1 MNFQTSQALNTSR
14 WSATQASDWYS
25 NYPWMIGFNYTPR
38 SAINQLEM
46 WQAETFDLEIIDQ
59 ELSWASEIGFN
70 MARVF
75 LHHLPWQD
83 DAEGFTQRIDQFLCI
98 TEKHNIDVMFVLFDD
113 VWNPLPISGSQPAP
127 RKGIH
132 NSGWVQS
139 PGAKVLGDLSRHEE
153 LEGYVRGIVSRYGKD
168 NRVAVWDLYNEP
180 GNPNAIPYGR
190 FELKNKA
197 KYSLHLLKKTFS
209 WARDEHPNQPLTSGV
224 WQFKH
229 GSWIDKNK
237 DSFDGQLANFMLQES
252 DIITFHS
259 YLNARGTLAAVE
271 ALKGFDRPMI
281 CTEYLARGYN
291 NTFETILPLF
301 SGQNIGAIQ
310 WGFVSG
316 KTQTIFPWRSWV
328 SIIRLWDSFFPGNP
342 EPWHHDLLNLNG
354 KPYLA
359 GEIEFIKAEI
369 MKKKLSSNN

>member
-1 MNFQTSQALNTSR
+1 
-14 WSATQASDWYS
+14 
-25 NYPWMIGFNYTPR
+25 MIGFNYTPR

-197 KYSLHLLKKTFS
+197 KYSLHLLKKNIF
-209 WARDEHPNQPLTSGV
+209 L
-224 WQFKH
+224 
-229 GSWIDKNK
+229 GSRR
-237 DSFDGQLANFMLQES
+237 A
-252 DIITFHS
+252 
-259 YLNARGTLAAVE
+259 
-271 ALKGFDRPMI
+271 P
-281 CTEYLARGYN
+281 
-291 NTFETILPLF
+291 
-301 SGQNIGAIQ
+301 
-310 WGFVSG
+310 
-316 KTQTIFPWRSWV
+316 
-328 SIIRLWDSFFPGNP
+328 
-342 EPWHHDLLNLNG
+342 
-354 KPYLA
+354 
-359 GEIEFIKAEI
+359 
-369 MKKKLSSNN
+369 